1 LTCWLGRP
9 DVTCRRDRCPEMPAL
24 LCTSQKSRRC
34 SRAACAPSW
43 QFGCSLQDILKNR
56 NTATDLLYNSELF
69 LPPLGNGPVC
79 IVFYTGTLFWQHSLF
94 NKNIYGVFLLVPARQ
109 RGACIYQ
116 NLWRCLMG
124 DPSAAALALPPII
137 YPLRIN
143 FDSLI
148 TGAGGSSVKTQ
159 LVINSRLFGGRGL
172 VRGSPASRNFACK
185 KKLFMLYTV
194 RNAFFLSLPTILI

>member
-1 LTCWLGRP
+1 VQLVHHRGSSDGLFF
-9 DVTCRRDRCPEMPAL
+9 E
-24 LCTSQKSRRC
+24 
-34 SRAACAPSW
+34 
-43 QFGCSLQDILKNR
+43 DILKNR

-79 IVFYTGTLFWQHSLF
+79 IVCYTGTLFWQHSLF
-94 NKNIYGVFLLVPARQ
+94 NKNIYVVFFCRFRPDKEVRV
-109 RGACIYQ
+109 YQ

-148 TGAGGSSVKTQ
+148 TGAGGSSAKTQ
-159 LVINSRLFGGRGL
+159 LVINSRLFGGRVL
-172 VRGSPASRNFACK
+172 VRGSPASRNFARK
-185 KKLFMLYTV
+185 
-194 RNAFFLSLPTILI
+194 N